1 MEWLSFIAT
10 ELHKPY
16 GALFD
21 AAIPEEYKTIA
32 REKLGQRL
40 GFVEQRLADSE
51 YVAGESFSVADA
63 YLFVVVNWSRVT
75 AVDLT
80 AFPGLQRFQARIMSR
95 PAVQAAMKAEGL
107 MK

>member
-1 MEWLSFIAT
+1 MGGLSMCQ
-10 ELHKPY
+10 L
-16 GALFD
+16 D
-21 AAIPEEYKTIA
+21 AAGVERVASPGAGAVSGRIRVWLRVPMN
-32 REKLGQRL
+32 R
-40 GFVEQRLADSE
+40 GFRRRGWHSD
-51 YVAGESFSVADA
+51 ADA

-80 AFPGLQRFQARIMSR
+80 AFPGVQRFQARIMSR